1 MNKNYLFSLPE
12 DLQSHIWKQYFSDN
26 IIKKLQNPCG
36 WCGKIVDNDDFE
48 NCLDY
53 PFDKENAFCTHDKI
67 YNCKEHIF
75 YDNENNC
82 SHKFHHDCIKSGM
95 WFLILECKTCN
106 NSLPTKLIIKYVPE
120 YSRTYYY

>member
-53 PFDKENAFCTHDKI
+53 PFDKENMFFAIINFALMTKFI
-67 YNCKEHIF
+67 IAKNIF
-75 YDNENNC
+75 
-82 SHKFHHDCIKSGM
+82 SMTMKTIA
-95 WFLILECKTCN
+95 LINFTM
-106 NSLPTKLIIKYVPE
+106 IA
-120 YSRTYYY
+120 